1 MRISFAILAQNV
13 SPAVIESRATVTDTP
28 EHATVPEP
36 NERPWLKYYA
46 DWTPASLDYGET
58 TLLDIYDNNLEVNGN
73 QPATY
78 FFGKSL
84 TFAEFDTQ
92 VRACAA
98 GLTALGV
105 QPGDCVAIMLPNC
118 PQHLV
123 AFYAVLKLGA
133 TVVEH
138 NPLYTA
144 HELEPPFADHGAT
157 VAICWDK
164 AAGVLEALRGS
175 TSLETIVSVNMIN
188 AMPLAKRVA
197 LRVPVPSLR
206 KVRKQLSAPS
216 RNSIPWETL
225 LDPVIGGDGAEL
237 TSCPDVT
244 AESTALILY
253 TSGTTGRPKGAQL
266 SHGNLF
272 ANLLQ
277 GKAWVEGLGDR
288 DERMLAALPMF
299 HAYGMTMVATLAF
312 YIGAQIILLPSPD
325 LKLIMEAIK
334 KKKPTWLPGVPTLY
348 ERIVEASQE
357 TGIAINCFRNAFSG
371 ASTLPVPVVRA
382 WEDHTS
388 GRLVEG
394 YGLTECSPILIGN
407 PMTDNRR
414 PGYVGIPFP
423 DTEIRIANPENL
435 DETQPYGVEGEV
447 LGRGPQ
453 VFKGYLNNPE
463 ATEAAFHKGWFRT
476 GDIGFMDEDGFVKL
490 VSRLKEMIIT
500 GGFNVYPAEVE
511 EVLLD
516 HPDIT
521 DCAVVGMPRGDGS
534 ENVTAAITLTEGAT
548 LDPEALKQFCRQHLT
563 RYKVPRV
570 FYHFEELPRDQLGKI
585 RRRDVQQLLIERYGD
600 NNEL

>member
-1 MRISFAILAQNV
+1 M
-13 SPAVIESRATVTDTP
+13 TDNPENTTTP
-28 EHATVPEP
+28 EPGSK
-36 NERPWLKYYA
+36 PWLQYYA
-46 DWTPASLDYGET
+46 EWTPHALDYGET
-58 TLLDIYDNNLEVNGN
+58 TLLDVYDNNLQINGGR
-73 QPATY
+73 PATY

-84 TFAEFDTQ
+84 TFSEFDTQ

-98 GLTALGV
+98 GLRALGV
-105 QPGDCVAIMLPNC
+105 RQGDCVGIMLPNC
-118 PQHLV
+118 PQHLI

-138 NPLYTA
+138 NPLYTS
-144 HELEPPFADHGAT
+144 HELEPPFADHGAR

-164 AAGVLEALRGS
+164 SAHVLESLRAS

-188 AMPLAKRVA
+188 AMPMVKRVA
-197 LRVPVPSLR
+197 LRVPLPSLIKTR
-206 KVRKQLSAPS
+206 KKLSEPA

-225 LDPVIGGDGAEL
+225 LDPVIGGDGTDI

-244 AESTALILY
+244 RDTVALILY

-266 SHGNLF
+266 THGNLF
-272 ANLLQ
+272 SNLLM
-277 GKAWVEGLGDR
+277 GKHWVEGLGDR
-288 DERMLAALPMF
+288 EERMLAALPMF

-312 YIGAQIILLPSPD
+312 FVGAQVLLLPSPD
-325 LKLIMEAIK
+325 LKLIMEVVK

-357 TGIAINCFRNAFSG
+357 TGIDISCFRNAFSG
-371 ASTLPVPVVRA
+371 ASTLPVSVVQG
-382 WEDHTS
+382 WEEHTN

-407 PMTDNRR
+407 PMTSDRR

-423 DTEIRIANPENL
+423 DTEIRIANPDNL

-447 LGRGPQ
+447 LARGPQ
-453 VFKGYLNNPE
+453 IFPGYLKNQE
-463 ATEAAFHKGWFRT
+463 ATDASFHNGWLRT
-476 GDIGFMDEDGFVKL
+476 GDVGLMEEDGFVKL

-511 EVLLD
+511 DVLQK

-521 DCAVVGMPRGDGS
+521 DCTVVGMPRGDGS
-534 ENVTAAITLTEGAT
+534 ETVTAAITLSAGAT
-548 LDPEALKQFCRQHLT
+548 LDPESLKSFCRENLT

-585 RRRDVQQLLIERYGD
+585 RRRDVQQLLVERYGSE
-600 NNEL
+600 NEY